1 KLFCSG
7 RAGERFGVRN
17 SGADAVVGGAGDH
30 FLEYM
35 TSGTIV
41 CLGSVGKN
49 MGAGMTGGSA
59 YFFQKGWDVQSLL
72 NKEYV
77 KTVDLENGD
86 YEIIK
91 NLISEHSKLTG
102 SDLSEGILKDFE
114 TNQNYFVK
122 VVPK

>member
-1 KLFCSG
+1 
-7 RAGERFGVRN
+7 
-17 SGADAVVGGAGDH
+17 
-30 FLEYM
+30 
-35 TSGTIV
+35 
-41 CLGSVGKN
+41 

-114 TNQNYFVK
+114 TNKNYFVK

>member
-1 KLFCSG
+1 
-7 RAGERFGVRN
+7 
-17 SGADAVVGGAGDH
+17 
-30 FLEYM
+30 M

-49 MGAGMTGGSA
+49 MGAGMTGGTA
-59 YFFQKGWDVQSLL
+59 YFFQKGWDIQPLL

-77 KTVDLENGD
+77 RTVDLENVD

-91 NLISEHSKLTG
+91 NLISEHSKLTS

-114 TNQNYFVK
+114 ANKNYFVK

>member
-1 KLFCSG
+1 
-7 RAGERFGVRN
+7 
-17 SGADAVVGGAGDH
+17 
-30 FLEYM
+30 M

-49 MGAGMTGGSA
+49 MAAGMTGGTA
-59 YFFQKGWDVQSLL
+59 YFFQKGWDIQPLL

-77 KTVDLENGD
+77 RTVDLENVD

-91 NLISEHSKLTG
+91 NLISEHSKLTS

-114 TNQNYFVK
+114 ANNFIFLNVVGNKIFK
-122 VVPK
+122 VGLV

>member
-1 KLFCSG
+1 
-7 RAGERFGVRN
+7 
-17 SGADAVVGGAGDH
+17 
-30 FLEYM
+30 
-35 TSGTIV
+35 
-41 CLGSVGKN
+41 
-49 MGAGMTGGSA
+49 MTGGTA
-59 YFFQKGWDVQSLL
+59 YFFQKGWDIEPLL

-86 YEIIK
+86 YEVIQ

-114 TNQNYFVK
+114 TNKSYFVK